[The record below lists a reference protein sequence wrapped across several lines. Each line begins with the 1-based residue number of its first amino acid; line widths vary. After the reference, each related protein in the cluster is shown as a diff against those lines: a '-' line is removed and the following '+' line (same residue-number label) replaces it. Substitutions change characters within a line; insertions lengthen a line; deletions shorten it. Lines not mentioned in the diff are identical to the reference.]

1 MISSQKSTMGKFLV
15 PALIKPRFFGF
26 VAGGKG
32 KRSGGGEGRGRS
44 QALTFL
50 LHIWV
55 KQINKIVIFQI
66 NKKNIYNAVIYVHYK
81 KNHELSQP

>member
-1 MISSQKSTMGKFLV
+1 MINSQKSTMGKFLV

-32 KRSGGGEGRGRS
+32 KRSGRGEGRGRS

-55 KQINKIVIFQI
+55 KQINEIVTFQI
-66 NKKNIYNAVIYVHYK
+66 DKKKY
-81 KNHELSQP
+81 L